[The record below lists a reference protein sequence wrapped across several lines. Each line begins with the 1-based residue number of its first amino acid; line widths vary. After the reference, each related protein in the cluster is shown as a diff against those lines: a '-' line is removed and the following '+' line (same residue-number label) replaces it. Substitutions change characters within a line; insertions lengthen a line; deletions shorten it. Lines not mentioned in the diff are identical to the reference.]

1 MKNSLRKM
9 CSIITVLV
17 MVVLSTLPSVSMAEE
32 LLLFSLGGN
41 LQVSGPVAVGS
52 PLLPDYSLATPIGLE
67 DQDLTFLWVRE
78 ALETDGLRYA
88 LSQEARYTPVP
99 DDEGYMLSLTVT
111 GRLDKGVTGSLVAVI
126 GPVGPRIAAP
136 EVLAMPEAAVEDV
149 YFPEGDV
156 SWVSEAAD
164 TGEVPFVEDTLT
176 LDEEL
181 LEPSMSYEESG
192 SLAVADNQELLLEE
206 EPALHVPTLPQ
217 PAAYGDASGQAGAFD
232 TSEVV
237 LDVPESPVDEAAIL
251 YEEPITSEAGV
262 ESAIEEEDISNLII
276 YEDEEEEVL
285 PSVDEMGDL
294 VTLEGSDEWEDEVV
308 GSEIESTIYDDYY
321 AYDDSPYSVPGTVPG
336 TILAGERIL
345 TMDAAAEEGGGSFTL
360 SPETVDFGSLVSG
373 YNPDDVT
380 PAMITVTN
388 TGSSSIA
395 FDEPWSDLGNL
406 EIIVTETIVLE
417 PGQSTMVPIRPLG
430 NLVTGSYED
439 SVVFTPTDQ
448 LIGAKAVNVTFS
460 VVSNAAETFS
470 LEGIYPLSNIS
481 GIPSGAD
488 KTAQGLQLPSTVR
501 IGTNVDDMDAEVS
514 WDVANCAHDPANT
527 QAQSFNVTG
536 TIILPANVENPNGI
550 STEVSIGVEVQ
561 AGTPVRQPYQANPA
575 NNYISGL
582 ESGSQ
587 YTTDTKLSFAAV
599 GDGMDITDPIAG
611 DTRYRPFSWIVLENK
626 EFSSPPYEVTF
637 RMQKAGEYS
646 LSVNFQEESYD
657 GAGWVATSSPQDTK
671 SVAFSVVGA
680 NGEVPVVTSTPAPV
694 VSSAVTPG
702 AAIGLTVTPT
712 PSGAIYQGGATYTTG
727 ATYQGGTSPVG
738 IAAAVQTG
746 DTSPILQFVIILLVA
761 GVCMGGVV
769 IVILKRRK

>member
-1 MKNSLRKM
+1 MKKSLRKM

-17 MVVLSTLPSVSMAEE
+17 MVALSTLPSVSMAEE

-41 LQVSGPVAVGS
+41 LQVSGSVAVGS
-52 PLLPDYSLATPIGLE
+52 PLLPDYSLVTPIGLE

-78 ALETDGLRYA
+78 ALETQGVRYA

-99 DDEGYMLSLTVT
+99 EDEGYMLSLMVT
-111 GRLDKGVTGSLVAVI
+111 GRLDKGLTGTLVTVI

-136 EVLAMPEAAVEDV
+136 EVLVMPEAAVEDV
-149 YFPEGDV
+149 YFPDGDV
-156 SWVSEAAD
+156 PWVSEAAPMD
-164 TGEVPFVEDTLT
+164 DEPVLEEELM
-176 LDEEL
+176 LDEGIL
-181 LEPSMSYEESG
+181 GPSKLTYEESG
-192 SLAVADNQELLLEE
+192 SLAIADNPSILQEEDSVAMA
-206 EPALHVPTLPQ
+206 PSVDVSYP
-217 PAAYGDASGQAGAFD
+217 GASWQAGGSFD
-232 TSEVV
+232 RSEIV
-237 LDVPESPVDEAAIL
+237 LDVPKTPVDEAAIL
-251 YEEPITSEAGV
+251 YEEPINSQPVV
-262 ESAIEEEDISNLII
+262 ETLVEEEDPSNIII
-276 YEDEEEEVL
+276 YEDEEEEIL
-285 PSVDEMGDL
+285 PTWEEMTSL
-294 VTLEGSDEWEDEVV
+294 VTLEDMPELEDDDLV
-308 GSEIESTIYDDYY
+308 GSEIESMVYDDYY
-321 AYDDSPYSVPGTVPG
+321 TYDDSELRLPG

-345 TMDAAAEEGGGSFTL
+345 TMDSAAEEGGGSFTL

-430 NLVTGSYED
+430 SLVTGNYED

-460 VVSNAAETFS
+460 VISNAAETYS
-470 LEGIYPLSNIS
+470 LEGIYPLNNIT

-514 WDVANCAHDPANT
+514 WDVANCAYDPANI

-536 TIILPANVENPNGI
+536 TIILPSNVENPNGI
-550 STEVSIGVEVQ
+550 PTEVSIGVEVQ
-561 AGTPVRQPYQANPA
+561 AGTPARQPYQANPA

-599 GDGMDITDPIAG
+599 GDGMNNTDPMAG

-657 GAGWVATSSPQDTK
+657 GAGWVATGTPQDTK
-671 SVAFSVVGA
+671 SVVFSVVGA
-680 NGEVPVVTSTPAPV
+680 NGELPVVTSTPAPV
-694 VSSAVTPG
+694 VSSAVTPGG

-746 DTSPILQFVIILLVA
+746 DDSPILHFVIILLVA
-761 GVCMGGVV
+761 GVCMGGIV
-769 IVILKRRK
+769 IVILKRRR